1 MKPFYLLV
9 AVGLMTA
16 CASGHTPEVRSAGAR
31 TEVNFEGGRGAVI
44 ESSTGSTTT
53 AIDAPIGDVWHA
65 LLQALPAV
73 GVPLETVIEPTWTA
87 GAEAAAVRRRIG
99 GRYLS
104 NYITCGGS
112 AGVADVADS
121 YAVTLSLLST
131 LSEDGEGTRLVTR
144 MAAAAN
150 DPFTSVPARGC
161 VSKGRLEARVDSAVR
176 ALVGSR

>member
-1 MKPFYLLV
+1 M
-9 AVGLMTA
+9 
-16 CASGHTPEVRSAGAR
+16 H
-31 TEVNFEGGRGAVI
+31 FEGGRGATI
-44 ESSTGSTTT
+44 QPPSSGTT
-53 AIDAPIGDVWHA
+53 ASSIDAPIAQVWQA

-73 GVPLETVIEPTWTA
+73 GVPLETVMQPSWTA

-104 NYITCGGS
+104 SYITCGGS

-131 LSEDGEGTRLVTR
+131 LSEDGEGTRLETR
-144 MAAAAN
+144 LAASAN

-176 ALVGSR
+176 ALVGPQ